1 MLRRTVLRTLPLVA
15 AGLPL
20 AARLATPGAR
30 AQDAAASYPEKPVT
44 IIVPFAA
51 GGNTDAFARLVGQ
64 ELDTS
69 LGQRF
74 VVENKPGAGG
84 NLGVGQL
91 ARAEPDGYTLGMGTV
106 STHAINPTL
115 YKNLPYDPD
124 TAFAPISL
132 FVTLP
137 NVLAVNPEKLPAR
150 SVPELIELLKAQPD
164 TYTFASSGVGTS
176 IHLAGELFMT
186 KTGTK
191 IVHVPYKS
199 SGQVMMDLV
208 AGHVDM
214 AFDNI
219 PTVAQQ
225 AQAGAIRPLAVTSLE
240 RAPLL
245 PDLPPMAEFLP
256 GFEATSWH
264 GLFAP
269 AGTPPE
275 IVAKLAQAVQA
286 ALRSPKISE
295 QLTGMGAK
303 PIGNTP
309 DAFAAFIK
317 AERQKWAEVIKAAN
331 VSPEG

>member
-1 MLRRTVLRTLPLVA
+1 MLRRDFLETVLAAGTA
-15 AGLPL
+15 AGLG
-20 AARLATPGAR
+20 TPVGTAR
-30 AQDAAASYPEKPVT
+30 AQDAAAAGYPDKPVT

-64 ELDTS
+64 ELDKAF
-69 LGQRF
+69 GQRF
-74 VVENKPGAGG
+74 VVENKAGAGG

-115 YKNLPYDPD
+115 YKKLPFDPD

-137 NVLAVNPEKLPAR
+137 NVLAVNPAIEPK
-150 SVPELIELLKAQPD
+150 SVPELIELLKAKPD

-176 IHLAGELFMT
+176 THLAGELFMA

-199 SGQVMMDLV
+199 SGQVILDLV

-225 AQAGAIRPLAVTSLE
+225 AQAGKVRPLAVTSLE
-240 RAPLL
+240 RAALL
-245 PDLPPMAEFLP
+245 PDLPPMQDFVP

-275 IVAKLAQAVQA
+275 IVNKLSAEVQRI
-286 ALRSPKISE
+286 LRTPEMSDRLK
-295 QLTGMGAK
+295 GMGAT

-309 DAFAAFIK
+309 EEFAAFIA

-331 VSPEG
+331 ISAD

>member
-1 MLRRTVLRTLPLVA
+1 MLRRTLLQGLPLVA
-15 AGLPL
+15 AGVPL
-20 AARLATPGAR
+20 AARLATPAAR
-30 AQDAAASYPEKPVT
+30 AQDAAADYPNQPVM

-64 ELDTS
+64 ELDAAF
-69 LGQRF
+69 GQRF
-74 VVENKPGAGG
+74 VVENKAGAGG

-137 NVLAVNPEKLPAR
+137 NVLAVNPERIPAT
-150 SVPELIELLKAQPD
+150 SVPELIELIKAKPD

-176 IHLAGELFMT
+176 IHLAGELLMAQ
-186 KTGTK
+186 TGAK

-199 SGQVMMDLV
+199 SGQVIMDLV

-225 AQAGAIRPLAVTSLE
+225 AQAGKIRPLAVTSLE

-245 PDLPPMAEFLP
+245 PDVPPMAEFLP

-275 IVAKLAQAVQA
+275 IVAKLSGEIQRILHSPAVGERLQ
-286 ALRSPKISE
+286 
-295 QLTGMGAK
+295 GMGAK

-309 DAFAAFIK
+309 EEFAAFIG
-317 AERQKWAEVIKAAN
+317 AERRKWAQVIQTAGITAQ
-331 VSPEG
+331 

>member
-1 MLRRTVLRTLPLVA
+1 MLRRSVLSSLLA
-15 AGLPL
+15 GSAGLAL
-20 AARLATPGAR
+20 APRLAL
-30 AQDAAASYPEKPVT
+30 AQDAAADYPSQPVT

-51 GGNTDAFARLVGQ
+51 GGNTDAFARMVAE
-64 ELDTS
+64 ELDKS
-69 LGQRF
+69 LNQRF
-74 VVENKPGAGG
+74 LVDNKPGAGG

-137 NVLAVNPEKLPAR
+137 NVLAVNPALPAKT
-150 SVPELIELLKAQPD
+150 VPELIDLIKAKPD

-176 IHLAGELFMT
+176 IHLAGELLMA
-186 KTGTK
+186 KTGARM
-191 IVHVPYKS
+191 IHVPYKS
-199 SGQVMMDLV
+199 SGQVMLDLV

-225 AQAGAIRPLAVTSLE
+225 ASAGKVRALAVTSLD
-240 RAPLL
+240 RAPLM
-245 PDLPPMAEFLP
+245 PDVPPMADFIP

-269 AGTPPE
+269 AGTPPA
-275 IVAKLAQAVQA
+275 IID
-286 ALRSPKISE
+286 KISGE
-295 QLTGMGAK
+295 VQRIMQQPAMQERLRGMGA
-303 PIGNTP
+303 TP
-309 DAFAAFIK
+309 VGSTPAAFAQFI
-317 AERQKWAEVIKAAN
+317 AVEREKWAVVIKDAN
-331 VSPEG
+331 ISIDG

>member
-1 MLRRTVLRTLPLVA
+1 MLRRTLLQ
-15 AGLPL
+15 GLPL
-20 AARLATPGAR
+20 AAATMPLAARLTW
-30 AQDAAASYPEKPVT
+30 AQDAAADYPDKPVT

-51 GGNTDAFARLVGQ
+51 GGNTDAFARLVG
-64 ELDTS
+64 ERLDVVM
-69 LGQRF
+69 GQRF
-74 VVENKPGAGG
+74 IVDNKAGAGG

-115 YKNLPYDPD
+115 YKNLPYDPA

-137 NVLAVNPEKLPAR
+137 NVLAVNPSIEA
-150 SVPELIELLKAQPD
+150 STVPELIELLKANPD
-164 TYTFASSGVGTS
+164 KYTFASSGVGTS
-176 IHLAGELFMT
+176 THLAGELFMA

-191 IVHVPYKS
+191 MSHVPYKS
-199 SGQVMMDLV
+199 SGQVMLDVV

-225 AQAGAIRPLAVTSLE
+225 SKAGKVKALAVTSLE

-245 PDLPPMAEFLP
+245 PDVPPMADFIP

-275 IVAKLAQAVQA
+275 IVDKLSTAIQKIMHDPEMQAKFQ
-286 ALRSPKISE
+286 
-295 QLTGMGAK
+295 GMGAK
-303 PIGNTP
+303 PIGSTP
-309 DAFAAFIK
+309 EEFAQFIT
-317 AERQKWAEVIKAAN
+317 AEREKWAQVIKDAN
-331 VSPEG
+331 ITIES

>member
-1 MLRRTVLRTLPLVA
+1 MLRRTLLQ
-15 AGLPL
+15 GLPL
-20 AARLATPGAR
+20 AAFTLPLASRLAL
-30 AQDAAASYPEKPVT
+30 AQAGYPDRPVT

-51 GGNTDAFARLVGQ
+51 GGNTDAFARLVG
-64 ELDTS
+64 EKLDVAM
-69 LGQRF
+69 GQRF
-74 VVENKPGAGG
+74 VVDNKAGAGG

-115 YKNLPYDPD
+115 YKNLPYDPA

-137 NVLAVNPEKLPAR
+137 NVLAVNPSIEA
-150 SVPELIELLKAQPD
+150 STVPELIELLKANPD
-164 TYTFASSGVGTS
+164 KYTFASSGVGTS
-176 IHLAGELFMT
+176 THLAGELFMA

-191 IVHVPYKS
+191 MSHVPYKS
-199 SGQVMMDLV
+199 SGQVMLDVV

-225 AQAGAIRPLAVTSLE
+225 ASAGKVKALAVTSLD

-245 PDLPPMAEFLP
+245 PDVPPMAEFLP

-275 IVAKLAQAVQA
+275 IVDKLSSEIQKIMHDPEMQAKFQ
-286 ALRSPKISE
+286 
-295 QLTGMGAK
+295 GMGAK
-303 PIGNTP
+303 PIGSTP
-309 DAFAAFIK
+309 EEFAQFITV
-317 AERQKWAEVIKAAN
+317 ERDKWATVIKDAN
-331 VSPEG
+331 ITIEG

>member
-1 MLRRTVLRTLPLVA
+1 MLRRTLLQ
-15 AGLPL
+15 GLPL
-20 AARLATPGAR
+20 AAFTLPLASRLAL
-30 AQDAAASYPEKPVT
+30 AQAGYPDRPVT
-44 IIVPFAA
+44 VIVPFAA
-51 GGNTDAFARLVGQ
+51 GGNTDAFARLVG
-64 ELDTS
+64 EKLDVAM
-69 LGQRF
+69 GQRF
-74 VVENKPGAGG
+74 VVDNKAGAGG

-115 YKNLPYDPD
+115 YKNLPYDPA

-137 NVLAVNPEKLPAR
+137 NVLAVNPSVEANT
-150 SVPELIELLKAQPD
+150 VPELIELIKANPD
-164 TYTFASSGVGTS
+164 KYTFASSGVGTS
-176 IHLAGELFMT
+176 THLAGELFMA

-191 IVHVPYKS
+191 MSHVPYKS
-199 SGQVMMDLV
+199 SGQVMLDVV

-225 AQAGAIRPLAVTSLE
+225 ASAGKVKALAVTSLD

-245 PDLPPMAEFLP
+245 PDVPPMAELLP

-275 IVAKLAQAVQA
+275 IVDKLSSEIQKIMHDPEMQAKFQ
-286 ALRSPKISE
+286 
-295 QLTGMGAK
+295 GMGAK
-303 PIGNTP
+303 PIGSTP
-309 DAFAAFIK
+309 EEFAQFITV
-317 AERQKWAEVIKAAN
+317 ERDKWATVIKDAN
-331 VSPEG
+331 ITIEG

>member
-1 MLRRTVLRTLPLVA
+1 M
-15 AGLPL
+15 
-20 AARLATPGAR
+20 
-30 AQDAAASYPEKPVT
+30 T

-64 ELDTS
+64 ELDKS
-69 LGQRF
+69 LDQRF
-74 VVENKPGAGG
+74 LVENKAGAGG

-137 NVLAVNPEKLPAR
+137 NVLAVNPAIPAK
-150 SVPELIELLKAQPD
+150 SVPELIELLKAKPD

-176 IHLAGELFMT
+176 IHLAGELLMA

-191 IVHVPYKS
+191 MIHVPYKS
-199 SGQVMMDLV
+199 SGQVMLDLV

-225 AQAGAIRPLAVTSLE
+225 ASAGKVRALAVTSLE
-240 RAPLL
+240 RAPLM
-245 PDLPPMAEFLP
+245 PDVPPMADFLP

-275 IVAKLAQAVQA
+275 IVD
-286 ALRSPKISE
+286 KISAR
-295 QLTGMGAK
+295 GAADHAGAQRCRSGCRAWA
-303 PIGNTP
+303 PSRS
-309 DAFAAFIK
+309 AARRRSSPSSSRPS
-317 AERQKWAEVIKAAN
+317 ARSGPQVIKEAN
-331 VSPEG
+331 VSIDG

>member
-1 MLRRTVLRTLPLVA
+1 MLRRNFLETVLAAGTA
-15 AGLPL
+15 AGLG
-20 AARLATPGAR
+20 TPVCTAR
-30 AQDAAASYPEKPVT
+30 AQDAAAAGYPDKPVT

-64 ELDTS
+64 ELDKAF
-69 LGQRF
+69 GQRF
-74 VVENKPGAGG
+74 VVENKAGAGG

-115 YKNLPYDPD
+115 YKKLPFDPD

-137 NVLAVNPEKLPAR
+137 NVLAVNPAIEPK
-150 SVPELIELLKAQPD
+150 SVPELIELLKAKPD

-176 IHLAGELFMT
+176 THLAGELFMA

-199 SGQVMMDLV
+199 SGQVILDLV

-225 AQAGAIRPLAVTSLE
+225 AQAGKVRPLAVTSLE
-240 RAPLL
+240 RAALL
-245 PDLPPMAEFLP
+245 PDLPPMQDFVP

-275 IVAKLAQAVQA
+275 IVNKLSADVQRI
-286 ALRSPKISE
+286 LRTPEMSDRLK
-295 QLTGMGAK
+295 GMGAT

-309 DAFAAFIK
+309 EEFAAFIA

-331 VSPEG
+331 ISAD

>member
-1 MLRRTVLRTLPLVA
+1 MLRRTVLRTLPLAA

-20 AARLATPGAR
+20 AARLVTPGVR
-30 AQDAAASYPEKPVT
+30 AQDAAADYPSQPVT
-44 IIVPFAA
+44 VIVPFAA

-64 ELDTS
+64 ELDQAF
-69 LGQRF
+69 GQRF
-74 VVENKPGAGG
+74 VVENKAGAGG

-115 YKNLPYDPD
+115 YKKLPYDPD

-137 NVLAVNPEKLPAR
+137 NVLAVNPNIAAT
-150 SVPELIELLKAQPD
+150 SVPELIELIKAKPE
-164 TYTFASSGVGTS
+164 TLTFASSGVGTS
-176 IHLAGELFMT
+176 THLAGELFMA

-199 SGQVMMDLV
+199 SGQVILDLV

-219 PTVAQQ
+219 PTVAEQ
-225 AQAGAIRPLAVTSLE
+225 AKAGKVRPLAVTSLE
-240 RAPLL
+240 QAPLL
-245 PDLPPMAEFLP
+245 PDLPPLAEFLP

-269 AGTPPE
+269 AGTPPA
-275 IVAKLAQAVQA
+275 IVAKLSGEIQRI
-286 ALRSPKISE
+286 LHSPKISE
-295 QLTGMGAK
+295 RLQGMGAK

-309 DAFAAFIK
+309 EEFAQFIS
-317 AERQKWAEVIKAAN
+317 AERKKWAEVIQTAN
-331 VSPEG
+331 ITVEG

>member
-1 MLRRTVLRTLPLVA
+1 MLRRDFVCLSLLGVTSLAVNGRTW
-15 AGLPL
+15 
-20 AARLATPGAR
+20 
-30 AQDAAASYPEKPVT
+30 AQDAAGYPDKPVT

-64 ELDTS
+64 ELDTAF
-69 LGQRF
+69 GQRF
-74 VVENKPGAGG
+74 VVENKAGAGG

-115 YKNLPYDPD
+115 YKKLPFDPD

-137 NVLAVNPEKLPAR
+137 NVLAVNPSIPAN
-150 SVPELIELLKAQPD
+150 SVPELIELLKAEPD
-164 TYTFASSGVGTS
+164 VHTFASSGVGTS
-176 IHLAGELFMT
+176 THLAGELFMA
-186 KTGTK
+186 KTGTRMN
-191 IVHVPYKS
+191 HVPYKS
-199 SGQVMMDLV
+199 SGQVMLDVV

-225 AQAGAIRPLAVTSLE
+225 AQAGKVRALAVTSLE

-245 PDLPPMAEFLP
+245 PDLPPLADFLP

-269 AGTPPE
+269 AGTPPAIVTKLSGE
-275 IVAKLAQAVQA
+275 IQRIIHAPEMSEKLQ
-286 ALRSPKISE
+286 
-295 QLTGMGAK
+295 GMGAK
-303 PIGNTP
+303 PIGSTP
-309 DAFAAFIK
+309 EEFARFIE
-317 AERQKWAEVIKAAN
+317 AERQKWAQVIKDAN
-331 VSPEG
+331 ISAEG

>member
-1 MLRRTVLRTLPLVA
+1 MRRRTLLRVLPLTA
-15 AGLPL
+15 AALPL
-20 AARLATPGAR
+20 AARLSW
-30 AQDAAASYPEKPVT
+30 AQDAASYPDKPVT

-51 GGNTDAFARLVGQ
+51 GGNTDAFARLVG
-64 ELDTS
+64 EKLDTAM
-69 LGQRF
+69 GQRF
-74 VVENKPGAGG
+74 LVDNKAGAGG

-115 YKNLPYDPD
+115 YKNLPYDPT

-137 NVLAVNPEKLPAR
+137 NVLAVNPSIEANT
-150 SVPELIELLKAQPD
+150 VPELIELLKANPD
-164 TYTFASSGVGTS
+164 KYTFASSGVGTS
-176 IHLAGELFMT
+176 THLAGELFMA

-191 IVHVPYKS
+191 MSHVPYKS
-199 SGQVMMDLV
+199 SGQVMLDVV

-225 AQAGAIRPLAVTSLE
+225 ASAGKVKALAVTSLE

-245 PDLPPMAEFLP
+245 PDVPPMADYIP

-275 IVAKLAQAVQA
+275 IVNKLSAEIQKIMHEPEMQAKFQ
-286 ALRSPKISE
+286 
-295 QLTGMGAK
+295 GMGAK
-303 PIGNTP
+303 PIGSTP
-309 DAFAAFIK
+309 EEFAQFIT
-317 AERQKWAEVIKAAN
+317 AEREKWATVIKDAN
-331 VSPEG
+331 ITIEG

>member
-1 MLRRTVLRTLPLVA
+1 MLRRTLL
-15 AGLPL
+15 L
-20 AARLATPGAR
+20 AAATLALATPGW
-30 AQDAAASYPEKPVT
+30 AQDAAYPDKPVT

-51 GGNTDAFARLVGQ
+51 GGNTDTFARLVAQ
-64 ELDTS
+64 ELDTA

-74 VVENKPGAGG
+74 IVDNKPGAGG
-84 NLGVGQL
+84 NIGVGQL

-137 NVLAVNPEKLPAR
+137 NVLTVNPTNIDAKT
-150 SVPELIELLKAQPD
+150 VPELIELVKAKPD

-176 IHLAGELFMT
+176 IHLAGEMLMAQ
-186 KTGTK
+186 TGIK
-191 IVHVPYKS
+191 MNHVPYKS
-199 SGQVMMDLV
+199 SGQVMTDVV

-219 PTVAQQ
+219 PTVVQQ
-225 AQAGAIRPLAVTSLE
+225 ASAGNVRALAVTSLE
-240 RAPLL
+240 RSPLM
-245 PDLPPMAEFLP
+245 PDVPPMADYLP

-275 IVAKLAQAVQA
+275 IV
-286 ALRSPKISE
+286 SKISAE
-295 QLTGMGAK
+295 VQRILKEPAMQEKLQGMGAK
-303 PIGNTP
+303 PIGSTP
-309 DAFAAFIK
+309 EEFAEFIA
-317 AERQKWAEVIKAAN
+317 AERAKWAQVIKDAN
-331 VSPEG
+331 VSIEG

>member
-1 MLRRTVLRTLPLVA
+1 MLRRTLLRTLPLA
-15 AGLPL
+15 TAGLSL
-20 AARLATPGAR
+20 AGRFAQ
-30 AQDAAASYPEKPVT
+30 AQDAAADYPSKPVT

-64 ELDTS
+64 ELDAAF
-69 LGQRF
+69 GQRF
-74 VVENKPGAGG
+74 VIENKAGAGG

-137 NVLAVNPEKLPAR
+137 NVLAVNPDRIPAN
-150 SVPELIELLKAQPD
+150 SVPELIELLKAKPD

-176 IHLAGELFMT
+176 IHLAGELLMA

-199 SGQVMMDLV
+199 SGQVILDLV

-225 AQAGAIRPLAVTSLE
+225 ASAGKIRPLAVTSLE

-245 PDLPPMAEFLP
+245 PDVPPMAEFIP

-269 AGTPPE
+269 AGTPQPIITKLSTE
-275 IVAKLAQAVQA
+275 IQRILHSAAISDKL
-286 ALRSPKISE
+286 K
-295 QLTGMGAK
+295 GMGAK

-309 DAFAAFIK
+309 EEFAQFIT
-317 AERQKWAEVIKAAN
+317 AERQKWAAVITDAGISA
-331 VSPEG
+331 E

>member
-1 MLRRTVLRTLPLVA
+1 MLRRTLLRACPS
-15 AGLPL
+15 GRCRP
-20 AARLATPGAR
+20 AARARDWPGPRTPR
-30 AQDAAASYPEKPVT
+30 YPDKPVT

-51 GGNTDAFARLVGQ
+51 GGNTDAFARLVAQ
-64 ELDTS
+64 ELDTA

-74 VVENKPGAGG
+74 LVENKAGAGG
-84 NLGVGQL
+84 NIGVGQL
-91 ARAEPDGYTLGMGTV
+91 ARSAPDGYTLGMGTV

-115 YKNLPYDPD
+115 YKSLPYDPD

-137 NVLAVNPEKLPAR
+137 NVLTVNPNIPAKT
-150 SVPELIELLKAQPD
+150 VPELIELVKAKPD
-164 TYTFASSGVGTS
+164 TYTFASSGIGTS
-176 IHLAGELFMT
+176 IHLAGEMLMAR
-186 KTGTK
+186 TGIK
-191 IVHVPYKS
+191 MNHVPYKS
-199 SGQVMMDLV
+199 SGQVIMDVV

-225 AQAGAIRPLAVTSLE
+225 ASAGNVRALAVTSLE

-245 PDLPPMAEFLP
+245 PDVPPMADYLP

-275 IVAKLAQAVQA
+275 IVD
-286 ALRSPKISE
+286 KISAE
-295 QLTGMGAK
+295 VQRIMKDPAMVEKLQAMGAK

-309 DAFAAFIK
+309 EEFAQFIA
-317 AERQKWAEVIKAAN
+317 AERAKWAQVIKDAN
-331 VSPEG
+331 VSIDG

>member
-1 MLRRTVLRTLPLVA
+1 MLRRTLLQ
-15 AGLPL
+15 GLPL
-20 AARLATPGAR
+20 AAFTLPLASRLAL
-30 AQDAAASYPEKPVT
+30 AQAGYPDRPVT

-51 GGNTDAFARLVGQ
+51 GGNTDAFARLVG
-64 ELDTS
+64 EKLDVAM
-69 LGQRF
+69 GQRF
-74 VVENKPGAGG
+74 VVDNKAGAGG

-115 YKNLPYDPD
+115 YKNLPYDPA

-137 NVLAVNPEKLPAR
+137 NVLAVNPSVEANT
-150 SVPELIELLKAQPD
+150 VPELIELIKSNPD
-164 TYTFASSGVGTS
+164 KYTFASSGVGTS
-176 IHLAGELFMT
+176 THLAGELFMA

-191 IVHVPYKS
+191 MSHVPYKS
-199 SGQVMMDLV
+199 SGQVMLDVV
-208 AGHVDM
+208 AGHVNM

-225 AQAGAIRPLAVTSLE
+225 ASAGKVKALAVTSLD

-245 PDLPPMAEFLP
+245 PDVPPMAEFLP

-275 IVAKLAQAVQA
+275 IVDKLSSEIQKIMHEPEMQAKFQ
-286 ALRSPKISE
+286 
-295 QLTGMGAK
+295 GMGAK
-303 PIGNTP
+303 PIGSTP
-309 DAFAAFIK
+309 EEFAQFITV
-317 AERQKWAEVIKAAN
+317 ERDKWATVIKDAN
-331 VSPEG
+331 ITIEG

>member
-1 MLRRTVLRTLPLVA
+1 MLRRNLLSTLVVGT
-15 AGLPL
+15 AGLAL
-20 AARLATPGAR
+20 APRLAL
-30 AQDAAASYPEKPVT
+30 AQEAAADYPSKPVT

-51 GGNTDAFARLVGQ
+51 GGNTDAFARLVAE
-64 ELDTS
+64 ELDKS
-69 LGQRF
+69 LNQRF
-74 VVENKPGAGG
+74 LVDNKAGAGG

-91 ARAEPDGYTLGMGTV
+91 ARSEPDGYTLGMGTV

-137 NVLAVNPEKLPAR
+137 NVLAVNPAIPAN
-150 SVPELIELLKAQPD
+150 SVPELIDLLKAKPD
-164 TYTFASSGVGTS
+164 GYTFASSGVGTS
-176 IHLAGELFMT
+176 IHLAGELLMAR
-186 KTGTK
+186 TGTK
-191 IVHVPYKS
+191 MVHVPYKS
-199 SGQVMMDLV
+199 SGQVMLDLI
-208 AGHVDM
+208 AGHVDL

-225 AQAGAIRPLAVTSLE
+225 ASAGKVRALAVTSLD
-240 RAPLL
+240 RAPLM

-275 IVAKLAQAVQA
+275 IVE
-286 ALRSPKISE
+286 KISGE
-295 QLTGMGAK
+295 VQRIMQLPNIQERLKGMGAK
-303 PIGNTP
+303 PIGSTP
-309 DAFAAFIK
+309 EEFAQFIA
-317 AERQKWAEVIKAAN
+317 AEREKWAVVIKEAN
-331 VSPEG
+331 ITIEG

>member
-1 MLRRTVLRTLPLVA
+1 MLRRNLLSTLVVGT
-15 AGLPL
+15 AGLAL
-20 AARLATPGAR
+20 APRLAL
-30 AQDAAASYPEKPVT
+30 AQEAAADYPSKPVT

-51 GGNTDAFARLVGQ
+51 GGNTDAFARLVAE
-64 ELDTS
+64 ELDKS
-69 LGQRF
+69 LNQRF
-74 VVENKPGAGG
+74 LVDNKAGAGG

-91 ARAEPDGYTLGMGTV
+91 ARSEPDGYTLGMGTV

-137 NVLAVNPEKLPAR
+137 NVLAVNPAIPAN
-150 SVPELIELLKAQPD
+150 SVPELIDLLKAKPD
-164 TYTFASSGVGTS
+164 GYTFASSGVGTS
-176 IHLAGELFMT
+176 IHLAGELLMAR
-186 KTGTK
+186 TGTK
-191 IVHVPYKS
+191 MVHVPYKS
-199 SGQVMMDLV
+199 SGQVMLDLI
-208 AGHVDM
+208 AGHVDL

-225 AQAGAIRPLAVTSLE
+225 ASAGKVRALAVTSLD
-240 RAPLL
+240 RAPLM

-275 IVAKLAQAVQA
+275 IVE
-286 ALRSPKISE
+286 KISGE
-295 QLTGMGAK
+295 VQRIMQLPNIQERLKGMGAK
-303 PIGNTP
+303 PIGSTP
-309 DAFAAFIK
+309 EEFVQFIA
-317 AERQKWAEVIKAAN
+317 AEREKWAVVIKEAN
-331 VSPEG
+331 VTIEG

>member
-1 MLRRTVLRTLPLVA
+1 MLRRTLLQ
-15 AGLPL
+15 GLPL
-20 AARLATPGAR
+20 AAFTLPLASRLAL
-30 AQDAAASYPEKPVT
+30 AQAGYPDRPVT
-44 IIVPFAA
+44 VIVPFAA
-51 GGNTDAFARLVGQ
+51 GGNTDAFARLVG
-64 ELDTS
+64 EKLDVAM
-69 LGQRF
+69 GQRF
-74 VVENKPGAGG
+74 VVDNKAGAGG

-115 YKNLPYDPD
+115 YKNLPYDPA

-137 NVLAVNPEKLPAR
+137 NVLAVNPSVEANT
-150 SVPELIELLKAQPD
+150 VPELIELIKSNPD
-164 TYTFASSGVGTS
+164 KYTFASSGVGTS
-176 IHLAGELFMT
+176 THLAGELFMA

-191 IVHVPYKS
+191 MSHVPYKS
-199 SGQVMMDLV
+199 SGQVMLDVV

-225 AQAGAIRPLAVTSLE
+225 ASAGKVKALAVTSLD

-245 PDLPPMAEFLP
+245 PDVPPMAEFLP

-275 IVAKLAQAVQA
+275 IVEKLSVEIQKIMHDPEMQAKFQ
-286 ALRSPKISE
+286 
-295 QLTGMGAK
+295 GMGAK
-303 PIGNTP
+303 PIGSTP
-309 DAFAAFIK
+309 EEFAQFITV
-317 AERQKWAEVIKAAN
+317 ERDKWATVIKDAN
-331 VSPEG
+331 ITIEG

>member
-1 MLRRTVLRTLPLVA
+1 MLRRTLLQILPLAA
-15 AGLPL
+15 AGLPA
-20 AARLATPGAR
+20 AARRAR
-30 AQDAAASYPEKPVT
+30 AQDAAADYPNQPVT

-64 ELDTS
+64 ELDAAF
-69 LGQRF
+69 GQRF
-74 VVENKPGAGG
+74 VVENKAGAGG

-115 YKNLPYDPD
+115 YTNLPYDPD

-137 NVLAVNPEKLPAR
+137 NVLAVNPERIPAT
-150 SVPELIELLKAQPD
+150 SVPELIELLKAKPD

-176 IHLAGELFMT
+176 IHLAGELLMA

-199 SGQVMMDLV
+199 SGQVIMDLV

-225 AQAGAIRPLAVTSLE
+225 ASAGKIRPLAVTSLE

-245 PDLPPMAEFLP
+245 PDVPPMAEFLP

-275 IVAKLAQAVQA
+275 IVAKLSGEIQRI
-286 ALRSPKISE
+286 LRSPEVSRRL
-295 QLTGMGAK
+295 QGMGAK

-309 DAFAAFIK
+309 EAFASFIA
-317 AERQKWAEVIKAAN
+317 AERRKWAQVIQTAGITAQ
-331 VSPEG
+331 

>member
-1 MLRRTVLRTLPLVA
+1 MLRRDLLTLTLTGA
-15 AGLPL
+15 AGCLL
-20 AARLATPGAR
+20 GRKAL
-30 AQDAAASYPEKPVT
+30 AQDAAAGYPDKPVT

-64 ELDTS
+64 ELDAAF
-69 LGQRF
+69 GQRF
-74 VVENKPGAGG
+74 LIDNKPGAGG
-84 NLGVGQL
+84 NLGMAQL
-91 ARAEPDGYTLGMGTV
+91 ARATPDGYTLGMGTV
-106 STHAINPTL
+106 STSAINPTL

-137 NVLAVNPEKLPAR
+137 NVLAVNPNIPAK
-150 SVPELIELLKAQPD
+150 SVPELIELLKAKPD

-176 IHLAGELFMT
+176 THLAGELFMA
-186 KTGTK
+186 KTGTR
-191 IVHVPYKS
+191 INHVPYKS
-199 SGQVMMDLV
+199 SGQVVLDVV

-225 AQAGAIRPLAVTSLE
+225 ASAGKLRPLAVTSLE
-240 RAPLL
+240 RAQLL
-245 PDLPPMAEFLP
+245 PDLPPMAEFVP

-269 AGTPPE
+269 AATPPA
-275 IVAKLAQAVQA
+275 IIDKLSTEVQRI
-286 ALRSPKISE
+286 LHTPKISE
-295 QLTGMGAK
+295 HLAAMGAT

-309 DAFAAFIK
+309 KEFAAFIA
-317 AERQKWAEVIKAAN
+317 AEREKWAQVIKSAN
-331 VSPEG
+331 ITAQ